1 MKKPNSQSNKSS
13 AMAWLVVA
21 LLFFLGVINFADK
34 AVIGFAA
41 VPIMHDLHLSH
52 EEFGYIGSIFF
63 WLFSLA
69 AFLVGILS
77 DRVSSK
83 SLIAVMTII
92 WAGVQFSTVFISTFA
107 LLAISRLVLG
117 AAEGP
122 SYNLSLHFATKW
134 LPENKRSFGFSIINS
149 GSALGPAIAAPIVV
163 WIIHAYSW
171 RLAFLALGISSLV
184 WFLFW
189 IILAKEKVE
198 PHVSRVEAKTNAGLP
213 RLNTSFMKRVRD
225 ILSIRFILIAFLL
238 FATYW
243 GLAVQ
248 IVWVPAYLEEIRH
261 ISRAQQQVFFA
272 LPWITGAII
281 GPIFGWLSDFIWRRT
296 QSTLKAFVYILSP
309 CALLGAICWYILI
322 AIAKDS
328 TIVALCLMGIGG
340 LASPIFIL
348 SFAFVARIVP
358 SDDRGTA
365 LGVIE
370 ALMSLGGLIGP
381 AISGDLIQRNI
392 NSGYSDALIV
402 VAWLSVVAAVLLGL
416 AGMIRERRIIGKSAP
431 T

>member
-1 MKKPNSQSNKSS
+1 MKNANSLPETSS

-41 VPIMHDLHLSH
+41 IPIMHDLHLSH

-83 SLIAVMTII
+83 FLIAAMAIV

-122 SYNLSLHFATKW
+122 SYNLSLHFAAKW
-134 LPENKRSFGFSIINS
+134 LPETKRSFGFSIINS
-149 GSALGPAIAAPIVV
+149 GSALGPAIAAPVVV

-189 IILAKEKVE
+189 IILAKEGSDT
-198 PHVSRVEAKTNAGLP
+198 HISRVETKPNVSLP
-213 RLNTSFMKRVRD
+213 KHNTSFMKRVRD
-225 ILSIRFILIAFLL
+225 IVSIRFILIAFLL
-238 FATYW
+238 FSTYW

-261 ISRAQQQVFFA
+261 ISRAQQQVYFA
-272 LPWITGAII
+272 LPWITGAIL
-281 GPIFGWLSDFIWRRT
+281 GPIFGWLSDYIWRKT

-309 CALLGAICWYILI
+309 CAILGAVCWYILI
-322 AIAKDS
+322 AVAKDS

-348 SFAFVARIVP
+348 SFAFVTRIVP
-358 SDDRGTA
+358 INDRGTA

-392 NSGYSDALIV
+392 NSGYSEALVV

-416 AGMIRERRIIGKSAP
+416 TEIIQERRLTGESTPI
-431 T
+431 